1 MRQVIDLAQSGL
13 SGDVPICRPPGFTTE
28 EIKAELVSDFP
39 ILNLPGITLDDIA
52 GAVGFD
58 LDLVSQE
65 ITLDA
70 LLDTLGVDVGGL
82 VEAQLEELL
91 PSVYTFCDTETYQ
104 GECDAGLREILGA
117 DDGKSLDEVLDR
129 AHEGFTYTEADLVE
143 DLDEDLL
150 LWIRHGF
157 TETDLRDLILESTTA
172 EVDLGE
178 EATFTFALFEDFEDF
193 DRIRGWIGLGR
204 SLSFLPF
211 VALGLVLA
219 AIGALGGRSWPG
231 RIGWASVVLGI
242 ASLLIYATFS
252 PVYDSVLGTIIND
265 EFDKT
270 REDVREDEEL
280 GDASMIPS

>member
-91 PSVYTFCDTETYQ
+91 PFVYTFCDTETYQ

-129 AHEGFTYTEADLVE
+129 AREGFTYTEP
-143 DLDEDLL
+143 
-150 LWIRHGF
+150 
-157 TETDLRDLILESTTA
+157 T
-172 EVDLGE
+172 
-178 EATFTFALFEDFEDF
+178 
-193 DRIRGWIGLGR
+193 
-204 SLSFLPF
+204 
-211 VALGLVLA
+211 
-219 AIGALGGRSWPG
+219 SW
-231 RIGWASVVLGI
+231 
-242 ASLLIYATFS
+242 
-252 PVYDSVLGTIIND
+252 
-265 EFDKT
+265 KT
-270 REDVREDEEL
+270 
-280 GDASMIPS
+280 